1 MADVLIRGMA
11 MPEFCDECGCKRRTQ
26 RGACCGILGKPL
38 KTSRN
43 YKRDD
48 DCPLLPLPENH
59 GRLGDLNAM
68 YRQLHNLYHG
78 AISDSEL
85 YVYEVLDM
93 ISNAPTI
100 VPAEGGNAH
109 GNP

>member
-1 MADVLIRGMA
+1 MADVIIRGME

-48 DCPLLPLPENH
+48 DCPLLPLPEGH
-59 GRLGDLNAM
+59 GDLV
-68 YRQLHNLYHG
+68 
-78 AISDSEL
+78 DVKEL
-85 YVYEVLDM
+85 LNDKEGLRLFKGDFRLAFDR
-93 ISNAPTI
+93 IIERANTI
-100 VPAEGGNAH
+100 VPAEGGNADV
-109 GNP
+109 PKAD